1 MAIFNLKDR
10 HSLVCIIYFRKKQ
23 IRMNKVE
30 QATNNE
36 QVLKC
41 FEAMQALR
49 PHLKKEEFVGLINK
63 MKSEGYLLAYVND
76 NDKVVAVTGYRY
88 LHHLY
93 CGKLIYVDD
102 LSTLQEYRK
111 KGYAKLLMDFIL
123 HEAKKN
129 NCKHIDLDSAC
140 GPHRYDAH
148 RFYLRYG
155 FNITSHHF
163 AMETGGD

>member
-1 MAIFNLKDR
+1 
-10 HSLVCIIYFRKKQ
+10 
-23 IRMNKVE
+23 MNKVE
-30 QATNNE
+30 KATNDE

-49 PHLKKEEFVGLINK
+49 PHLNKADFVDLIKK
-63 MKSEGYLLAYVND
+63 MSAEGYLLAYVIAD
-76 NDKVVAVTGYRY
+76 KKVVAVTGYRII
-88 LHHLY
+88 HHLY

-102 LSTLQEYRK
+102 LSTMQEYRK
-111 KGYAKLLMDFIL
+111 KGFAKLLMDFIL
-123 HEAKKN
+123 HEARKN
-129 NCKHIDLDSAC
+129 NCKQIDLDSAC

-163 AMETGGD
+163 SLVIK